1 MSNNYFTIT
10 EQYRERFYQLPKVFF
25 TNENYK
31 KMSNDAKISYAILK
45 DRLELSI
52 QNNWVDNDGNIY
64 FIYTIKQL
72 EDILN
77 CGNQKV
83 NKIKK
88 ELENVGLLI
97 QKRQGLNKPNLLY
110 LLKPEIKESDIY
122 KISEEEEKTVNPLQ
136 DKEMLKSHFR
146 KCENHTSGNV
156 KITHQDVLKSHAS
169 DTEFS
174 DTELNDT
181 EFNDTTTTKEQYSS
195 GSSNISKW
203 INKIQIEFQIK
214 ITKQYQEQLE
224 HLLSNFNDEVIA
236 EAIDYSSKR
245 GTNPKAYLP
254 KVLQN
259 WKEANI
265 QTVEEAQNYSVK
277 PKEHTQ
283 TREKTPEWLEDRDE
297 NGNSNIC
304 EDEIDEDLEQD
315 RKAFLEQLEKD
326 WGNDGSL
333 Q

>member
-64 FIYTIKQL
+64 FIYTIKKL

-110 LLKPEIKESDIY
+110 LLKPEIKEIDIY
-122 KISEEEEKTVNPLQ
+122 KISEEEKTVNPLQ

-156 KITHQDVLKSHAS
+156 KITRQDVLKSHAS

-214 ITKQYQEQLE
+214 ITKQYQEQLK

-254 KVLQN
+254 RVLQN

-283 TREKTPEWLEDRDE
+283 TREKTPEWLEARDK

-326 WGNDGSL
+326 WEE
-333 Q
+333 